1 MIGDNRRKKFSVVPN
16 IAAMNEERREFASK
30 IRAARALLG
39 WSQAE
44 LGQRVGVTQRS
55 INRARAGRRRC
66 AALDCGRDRRCIQG
80 RRCIL
85 RDGAVRRLPHSGAAP
100 AQAGRPRLNASRVDR
115 SVRSR
120 TALDDPD
127 R

>member
-55 INRARAGRRRC
+55 INRLEQAGVDVRRSTAVAIEGVFRDEGVSFEMVPSGGFRILVQPRRR
-66 AALDCGRDRRCIQG
+66 
-80 RRCIL
+80 
-85 RDGAVRRLPHSGAAP
+85 
-100 AQAGRPRLNASRVDR
+100 RVDR
-115 SVRSR
+115 
-120 TALDDPD
+120 D
-127 R
+127 